1 MCIKYTLKNLCKKG
15 ETRGCVSIVM
25 NAILWGINVRNH
37 IFMIDLN
44 EEEENNGIKKEEE
57 RVEVSIHALSGW
69 TNSQTLKL
77 VEC

>member
-1 MCIKYTLKNLCKKG
+1 MDMEG
-15 ETRGCVSIVM
+15 GIVIGM